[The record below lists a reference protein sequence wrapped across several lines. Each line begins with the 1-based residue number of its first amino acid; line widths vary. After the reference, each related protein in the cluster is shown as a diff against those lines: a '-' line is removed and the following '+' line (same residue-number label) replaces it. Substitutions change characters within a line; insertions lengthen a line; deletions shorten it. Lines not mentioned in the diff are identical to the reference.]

1 MINKLINKL
10 FSQKVTEDDI
20 ECAIDEN
27 IVDCKTFDDEQEK
40 AYVGVPAPILN
51 PVDDWFSSP
60 YGFAVPAITQKQ
72 KDYMHKRQRSRN
84 RKKRIVSI
92 GRKNLLTFIKRCII
106 WQPRVVPL
114 RFNLI
119 PLVDPKTSK
128 VVQKMSIDDWR
139 YNDQKMKVREQAL
152 KVLLSK
158 FGGQMEGVRP
168 KYSSQS
174 IYGVCSRLG
183 IPRQHAHCRDCKILR
198 GLLCKN

>member
-72 KDYMHKRQRSRN
+72 KDFMAQEAEIKKQEEENRQYWTKESAN
-84 RKKRIVSI
+84 IHQEMYDLATKSGATTVQLDPI
-92 GRKNLLTFIKRCII
+92 GGSENF
-106 WQPRVVPL
+106 Q
-114 RFNLI
+114 
-119 PLVDPKTSK
+119 
-128 VVQKMSIDDWR
+128 
-139 YNDQKMKVREQAL
+139 
-152 KVLLSK
+152 
-158 FGGQMEGVRP
+158 GGSENVHR
-168 KYSSQS
+168 
-174 IYGVCSRLG
+174 
-183 IPRQHAHCRDCKILR
+183 
-198 GLLCKN
+198 